1 MGNAIA
7 STGSTR
13 SIAASLSSS
22 RSFCKPVTRRE
33 ILTRML
39 NNLRQ
44 IYFTQ
49 RNFRKGLM
57 VLDLLLAIPPRV
69 PTCCASEAGEA
80 EPGSIP
86 WAPRRTWRIT

>member
-1 MGNAIA
+1 M
-7 STGSTR
+7 
-13 SIAASLSSS
+13 
-22 RSFCKPVTRRE
+22 TRRE

-57 VLDLLLAIPPRV
+57 VLDLLLAIPPRSPEMLRERALV
-69 PTCCASEAGEA
+69 RLNLDQYVGAAQDLANYLKLCPDAPDA
-80 EPGSIP
+80 EDVQE
-86 WAPRRTWRIT
+86 TWRWSASYWRD